1 MRHLSVDVETYS
13 SVNLADC
20 GAYKYAES
28 EDFEVLLFGYSV
40 DFGEPKVIDLACGE
54 DIPMEIVMMLFDPT
68 VRKHAFNAAFEWIT
82 LSRYFKL
89 TRKEQLAWARQ
100 WHCTMIHAYYLGYAG
115 NLDMVGK
122 AVGLPEDK
130 QKLATGKALIRY
142 FSCPVKATKANG
154 GRTRNLPHHD
164 PEKWKLYKEYNR
176 MDVVAETN
184 IYMKLKGIPVPDFV
198 WEQWFTDLKINSRGV
213 YVDTDLVYGALA
225 IDEDVRND
233 QMDEFR
239 QLTGLANP
247 ASNTQLLSWV
257 TQHGVDMPNMQKATV
272 ADTLKR
278 DDLPEE
284 VREALELKKEVS
296 KTSIKKYNK
305 ILDYLCNDNRIRGLL
320 QFYGASTTGRYCLT
334 GDHEVLTPYGWV
346 RLDAWDGGLIA
357 VWNPTSEVVSFQK
370 SKALNF
376 PYEGDMIEYSD
387 TRIRQISTPDH
398 KMYCKKNPTSG
409 WSVMT
414 VEEMTKSRPSIPFF
428 GYKLTVPCGISDN
441 ELRVLIMVQADAT
454 FKEDGYLVLHFT
466 KERKVER
473 CKKLLRKAGIVF
485 SHKVRSSKSDP
496 KPQHYFS
503 IARRNQPLCL
513 RMFRDRTFGWWLL
526 NENADTFFDELP
538 NWDGYNVTQNS
549 MQYSTVNK
557 QNADVIQALAHMSG
571 RACSMLVKKANGVT
585 HKQDAY
591 VLNIWSNPTN
601 QHEIKRKPNR
611 IPFAGTVYC
620 AETNTGFFL
629 VRRDGKVWVTGNSG
643 RGVQLQN
650 LPRTYLKDIDTAR
663 ALVKQHSSTGME
675 MLYDSVSDTLSQLI
689 RTAFIPSPGNVLLD
703 ADFSAI
709 EARVIG
715 WLAGEEWVLEE
726 FRGAGK
732 IYEATASQMFGVP
745 KEQIKK
751 GTELYK
757 LRQQG
762 KVAQLAC
769 SYGGG
774 VAALTAMDFNHEIPD
789 DMKPG
794 LVKQWRAAN
803 PHIVAFWSKLERACI
818 DTIKSGTSHTING
831 RIRSHLVSSGG
842 ITYLQLELPNKRS
855 IYYCE
860 PHMTVNRFGNE
871 SIGFYGKNQVTGK
884 WEKQETYAG
893 KLAEN
898 ATQSVA
904 RDLLAESIERLEANG
919 FEILF
924 HIHDEVVIDYGGG
937 DAESALKKVYAL
949 MSEVPKW
956 AKGLPMAADGW
967 VGAYFKKD

>member
-40 DFGEPKVIDLACGE
+40 DFGEPEVIDLACGE

-142 FSCPVKATKANG
+142 FSCPVKATKTNG

-184 IYMKLKGIPVPDFV
+184 IYMKLKGIPVPDFI

-233 QMDEFR
+233 QMAEFR
-239 QLTGLANP
+239 QLTNLANP

-272 ADTLKR
+272 SDTLKR

-305 ILDYLCNDNRIRGLL
+305 ILDYLCKDDRIRGLL
-320 QFYGASTTGRYCLT
+320 QFYGASTTGRY
-334 GDHEVLTPYGWV
+334 
-346 RLDAWDGGLIA
+346 A
-357 VWNPTSEVVSFQK
+357 
-370 SKALNF
+370 
-376 PYEGDMIEYSD
+376 
-387 TRIRQISTPDH
+387 
-398 KMYCKKNPTSG
+398 
-409 WSVMT
+409 
-414 VEEMTKSRPSIPFF
+414 
-428 GYKLTVPCGISDN
+428 
-441 ELRVLIMVQADAT
+441 
-454 FKEDGYLVLHFT
+454 
-466 KERKVER
+466 
-473 CKKLLRKAGIVF
+473 
-485 SHKVRSSKSDP
+485 
-496 KPQHYFS
+496 
-503 IARRNQPLCL
+503 
-513 RMFRDRTFGWWLL
+513 
-526 NENADTFFDELP
+526 
-538 NWDGYNVTQNS
+538 
-549 MQYSTVNK
+549 
-557 QNADVIQALAHMSG
+557 
-571 RACSMLVKKANGVT
+571 
-585 HKQDAY
+585 
-591 VLNIWSNPTN
+591 
-601 QHEIKRKPNR
+601 
-611 IPFAGTVYC
+611 
-620 AETNTGFFL
+620 
-629 VRRDGKVWVTGNSG
+629 G

-663 ALVKQHSSTGME
+663 ALVKQHNSTGME

-884 WEKQETYAG
+884 WEKQETYSG
-893 KLAEN
+893 RIAEN
-898 ATQSVA
+898 ITQSVA

-937 DAESALKKVYAL
+937 DADEALEKVYAL

>member
-40 DFGEPKVIDLACGE
+40 DFGEPEVIDLACGE
-54 DIPMEIVMMLFDPT
+54 NIPMEIVMMLFDPT

-142 FSCPVKATKANG
+142 FSCPVKATKTNG

-184 IYMKLKGIPVPDFV
+184 IYMKLRGIPVPDFV

-225 IDEDVRND
+225 IDEDVRKD
-233 QMDEFR
+233 QMGEFR

-305 ILDYLCNDNRIRGLL
+305 ILDYLCDDNRIRGLL
-320 QFYGASTTGRYCLT
+320 QFYGASTTGRY
-334 GDHEVLTPYGWV
+334 
-346 RLDAWDGGLIA
+346 A
-357 VWNPTSEVVSFQK
+357 
-370 SKALNF
+370 
-376 PYEGDMIEYSD
+376 
-387 TRIRQISTPDH
+387 
-398 KMYCKKNPTSG
+398 
-409 WSVMT
+409 
-414 VEEMTKSRPSIPFF
+414 
-428 GYKLTVPCGISDN
+428 
-441 ELRVLIMVQADAT
+441 
-454 FKEDGYLVLHFT
+454 
-466 KERKVER
+466 
-473 CKKLLRKAGIVF
+473 
-485 SHKVRSSKSDP
+485 
-496 KPQHYFS
+496 
-503 IARRNQPLCL
+503 
-513 RMFRDRTFGWWLL
+513 
-526 NENADTFFDELP
+526 
-538 NWDGYNVTQNS
+538 
-549 MQYSTVNK
+549 
-557 QNADVIQALAHMSG
+557 
-571 RACSMLVKKANGVT
+571 
-585 HKQDAY
+585 
-591 VLNIWSNPTN
+591 
-601 QHEIKRKPNR
+601 
-611 IPFAGTVYC
+611 
-620 AETNTGFFL
+620 
-629 VRRDGKVWVTGNSG
+629 G

-650 LPRTYLKDIDTAR
+650 LPRTYLNDIDTAR
-663 ALVKQHSSTGME
+663 ALVKQHNSTGME

-884 WEKQETYAG
+884 WEKQETYSG
-893 KLAEN
+893 KIAEN
-898 ATQSVA
+898 CTQSVA

-924 HIHDEVVIDYGGG
+924 HIHDEVVIDYGGD
-937 DAESALKKVYAL
+937 DADEALEKVYAL

>member
-40 DFGEPKVIDLACGE
+40 DFGEPEVIDLACGE
-54 DIPMEIVMMLFDPT
+54 NIPMEIVMMLFDPT

-142 FSCPVKATKANG
+142 FSCPVKATKTNG
-154 GRTRNLPHHD
+154 GRTRNLSHHD

-184 IYMKLKGIPVPDFV
+184 IYMKLRGIPVPDFI

-225 IDEDVRND
+225 IDEDVRKD
-233 QMDEFR
+233 QMTEFK

-272 ADTLKR
+272 ADTLKK

-305 ILDYLCNDNRIRGLL
+305 ILDYLCKDDRIRGLL
-320 QFYGASTTGRYCLT
+320 QFYGASTTGRY
-334 GDHEVLTPYGWV
+334 
-346 RLDAWDGGLIA
+346 A
-357 VWNPTSEVVSFQK
+357 
-370 SKALNF
+370 
-376 PYEGDMIEYSD
+376 
-387 TRIRQISTPDH
+387 
-398 KMYCKKNPTSG
+398 
-409 WSVMT
+409 
-414 VEEMTKSRPSIPFF
+414 
-428 GYKLTVPCGISDN
+428 
-441 ELRVLIMVQADAT
+441 
-454 FKEDGYLVLHFT
+454 
-466 KERKVER
+466 
-473 CKKLLRKAGIVF
+473 
-485 SHKVRSSKSDP
+485 
-496 KPQHYFS
+496 
-503 IARRNQPLCL
+503 
-513 RMFRDRTFGWWLL
+513 
-526 NENADTFFDELP
+526 
-538 NWDGYNVTQNS
+538 
-549 MQYSTVNK
+549 
-557 QNADVIQALAHMSG
+557 
-571 RACSMLVKKANGVT
+571 
-585 HKQDAY
+585 
-591 VLNIWSNPTN
+591 
-601 QHEIKRKPNR
+601 
-611 IPFAGTVYC
+611 
-620 AETNTGFFL
+620 
-629 VRRDGKVWVTGNSG
+629 G

-663 ALVKQHSSTGME
+663 ALVKQHNSTGME

-884 WEKQETYAG
+884 WEKQETYSG
-893 KLAEN
+893 KIAEN
-898 ATQSVA
+898 CTQSVA

-937 DAESALKKVYAL
+937 DADEALEKVYAL

>member
-40 DFGEPKVIDLACGE
+40 DFGEPEVIDLACGE
-54 DIPMEIVMMLFDPT
+54 NIPMEIVMMLFDPT

-164 PEKWKLYKEYNR
+164 PEKWTLYKEYNR

-184 IYMKLKGIPVPDFV
+184 IYMKLKGIPVPDFI

-233 QMDEFR
+233 QMAEFR

-257 TQHGVDMPNMQKATV
+257 TLHGVDMPNMQKATV
-272 ADTLKR
+272 TDTLKR

-305 ILDYLCNDNRIRGLL
+305 ILDYLCKDDRIRGLL
-320 QFYGASTTGRYCLT
+320 QFYGASTTGRY
-334 GDHEVLTPYGWV
+334 
-346 RLDAWDGGLIA
+346 A
-357 VWNPTSEVVSFQK
+357 
-370 SKALNF
+370 
-376 PYEGDMIEYSD
+376 
-387 TRIRQISTPDH
+387 
-398 KMYCKKNPTSG
+398 
-409 WSVMT
+409 
-414 VEEMTKSRPSIPFF
+414 
-428 GYKLTVPCGISDN
+428 
-441 ELRVLIMVQADAT
+441 
-454 FKEDGYLVLHFT
+454 
-466 KERKVER
+466 
-473 CKKLLRKAGIVF
+473 
-485 SHKVRSSKSDP
+485 
-496 KPQHYFS
+496 
-503 IARRNQPLCL
+503 
-513 RMFRDRTFGWWLL
+513 
-526 NENADTFFDELP
+526 
-538 NWDGYNVTQNS
+538 
-549 MQYSTVNK
+549 
-557 QNADVIQALAHMSG
+557 
-571 RACSMLVKKANGVT
+571 
-585 HKQDAY
+585 
-591 VLNIWSNPTN
+591 
-601 QHEIKRKPNR
+601 
-611 IPFAGTVYC
+611 
-620 AETNTGFFL
+620 
-629 VRRDGKVWVTGNSG
+629 G

-663 ALVKQHSSTGME
+663 ALVKQHNSTGME

-884 WEKQETYAG
+884 WEKQETYSG
-893 KLAEN
+893 KIAEN
-898 ATQSVA
+898 CTQAVA

-937 DAESALKKVYAL
+937 DADEALKKVYAL

>member
-40 DFGEPKVIDLACGE
+40 DFGEPEVIDLACGE

-142 FSCPVKATKANG
+142 FSCPVKATKTNG
-154 GRTRNLPHHD
+154 GRTRNLPHYD

-184 IYMKLKGIPVPDFV
+184 IYMKLKGIPVPDFI

-225 IDEDVRND
+225 IDEDVRKD
-233 QMDEFR
+233 QMGEFK

-272 ADTLKR
+272 TDTLKR

-320 QFYGASTTGRYCLT
+320 QFYGASTTGRY
-334 GDHEVLTPYGWV
+334 
-346 RLDAWDGGLIA
+346 A
-357 VWNPTSEVVSFQK
+357 
-370 SKALNF
+370 
-376 PYEGDMIEYSD
+376 
-387 TRIRQISTPDH
+387 
-398 KMYCKKNPTSG
+398 
-409 WSVMT
+409 
-414 VEEMTKSRPSIPFF
+414 
-428 GYKLTVPCGISDN
+428 
-441 ELRVLIMVQADAT
+441 
-454 FKEDGYLVLHFT
+454 
-466 KERKVER
+466 
-473 CKKLLRKAGIVF
+473 
-485 SHKVRSSKSDP
+485 
-496 KPQHYFS
+496 
-503 IARRNQPLCL
+503 
-513 RMFRDRTFGWWLL
+513 
-526 NENADTFFDELP
+526 
-538 NWDGYNVTQNS
+538 
-549 MQYSTVNK
+549 
-557 QNADVIQALAHMSG
+557 
-571 RACSMLVKKANGVT
+571 
-585 HKQDAY
+585 
-591 VLNIWSNPTN
+591 
-601 QHEIKRKPNR
+601 
-611 IPFAGTVYC
+611 
-620 AETNTGFFL
+620 
-629 VRRDGKVWVTGNSG
+629 G

-663 ALVKQHSSTGME
+663 ALVKQHNSTGME

-803 PHIVAFWSKLERACI
+803 PHIVSFWSKLERACI

-937 DAESALKKVYAL
+937 DADEALEKVYAL

>member
-40 DFGEPKVIDLACGE
+40 DFGEPEVIDLACGE
-54 DIPMEIVMMLFDPT
+54 NIPMEIVMMLFDPT

-142 FSCPVKATKANG
+142 FSCPVKATKTNG

-184 IYMKLKGIPVPDFV
+184 IYMKLRGIPVPDFI

-233 QMDEFR
+233 QMAEFK

-305 ILDYLCNDNRIRGLL
+305 ILDYLCKDDRIRGLL
-320 QFYGASTTGRYCLT
+320 QFYGASTTGRY
-334 GDHEVLTPYGWV
+334 
-346 RLDAWDGGLIA
+346 A
-357 VWNPTSEVVSFQK
+357 
-370 SKALNF
+370 
-376 PYEGDMIEYSD
+376 
-387 TRIRQISTPDH
+387 
-398 KMYCKKNPTSG
+398 
-409 WSVMT
+409 
-414 VEEMTKSRPSIPFF
+414 
-428 GYKLTVPCGISDN
+428 
-441 ELRVLIMVQADAT
+441 
-454 FKEDGYLVLHFT
+454 
-466 KERKVER
+466 
-473 CKKLLRKAGIVF
+473 
-485 SHKVRSSKSDP
+485 
-496 KPQHYFS
+496 
-503 IARRNQPLCL
+503 
-513 RMFRDRTFGWWLL
+513 
-526 NENADTFFDELP
+526 
-538 NWDGYNVTQNS
+538 
-549 MQYSTVNK
+549 
-557 QNADVIQALAHMSG
+557 
-571 RACSMLVKKANGVT
+571 
-585 HKQDAY
+585 
-591 VLNIWSNPTN
+591 
-601 QHEIKRKPNR
+601 
-611 IPFAGTVYC
+611 
-620 AETNTGFFL
+620 
-629 VRRDGKVWVTGNSG
+629 G

-663 ALVKQHSSTGME
+663 ALVKQHNSTGME

-884 WEKQETYAG
+884 WEKQETYSG
-893 KLAEN
+893 KIAEN
-898 ATQSVA
+898 CTQSVA

-937 DAESALKKVYAL
+937 DADEALEKVYAL

>member
-1 MRHLSVDVETYS
+1 M
-13 SVNLADC
+13 NLADC

-40 DFGEPKVIDLACGE
+40 DFGEPEVIDLACGE

-142 FSCPVKATKANG
+142 FSCPVKATKTNG

-164 PEKWKLYKEYNR
+164 PEKWDLYKEYNR

-184 IYMKLKGIPVPDFV
+184 IHMKLKGIPVPDFI

-225 IDEDVRND
+225 IDEGVRKD
-233 QMDEFR
+233 QMTELR

-305 ILDYLCNDNRIRGLL
+305 ILDYLCDDNRIRGLL
-320 QFYGASTTGRYCLT
+320 QFYGASTTGRY
-334 GDHEVLTPYGWV
+334 
-346 RLDAWDGGLIA
+346 A
-357 VWNPTSEVVSFQK
+357 
-370 SKALNF
+370 
-376 PYEGDMIEYSD
+376 
-387 TRIRQISTPDH
+387 
-398 KMYCKKNPTSG
+398 
-409 WSVMT
+409 
-414 VEEMTKSRPSIPFF
+414 
-428 GYKLTVPCGISDN
+428 
-441 ELRVLIMVQADAT
+441 
-454 FKEDGYLVLHFT
+454 
-466 KERKVER
+466 
-473 CKKLLRKAGIVF
+473 
-485 SHKVRSSKSDP
+485 
-496 KPQHYFS
+496 
-503 IARRNQPLCL
+503 
-513 RMFRDRTFGWWLL
+513 
-526 NENADTFFDELP
+526 
-538 NWDGYNVTQNS
+538 
-549 MQYSTVNK
+549 
-557 QNADVIQALAHMSG
+557 
-571 RACSMLVKKANGVT
+571 
-585 HKQDAY
+585 
-591 VLNIWSNPTN
+591 
-601 QHEIKRKPNR
+601 
-611 IPFAGTVYC
+611 
-620 AETNTGFFL
+620 
-629 VRRDGKVWVTGNSG
+629 G

-650 LPRTYLKDIDTAR
+650 LPRTYLNDIDTAR

-803 PHIVAFWSKLERACI
+803 PHIVSFWSKLERACI

-884 WEKQETYAG
+884 WEKQETYSG
-893 KLAEN
+893 KIAEN
-898 ATQSVA
+898 ITQSVA

-924 HIHDEVVIDYGGG
+924 HIHDEVVIDYGGD
-937 DAESALKKVYAL
+937 DADEALEKVYAL

>member
-40 DFGEPKVIDLACGE
+40 DFGEPEVIDLACGE
-54 DIPMEIVMMLFDPT
+54 DIPMEIVMMLFDPM

-142 FSCPVKATKANG
+142 FSCPVKATKTNG

-184 IYMKLKGIPVPDFV
+184 IYMKLKGIPVPDFI

-225 IDEDVRND
+225 IDEDVRKD
-233 QMDEFR
+233 QMVEFR

-305 ILDYLCNDNRIRGLL
+305 ILDYLCDDNRIRGLL
-320 QFYGASTTGRYCLT
+320 QFYGASTTGRY
-334 GDHEVLTPYGWV
+334 
-346 RLDAWDGGLIA
+346 A
-357 VWNPTSEVVSFQK
+357 
-370 SKALNF
+370 
-376 PYEGDMIEYSD
+376 
-387 TRIRQISTPDH
+387 
-398 KMYCKKNPTSG
+398 
-409 WSVMT
+409 
-414 VEEMTKSRPSIPFF
+414 
-428 GYKLTVPCGISDN
+428 
-441 ELRVLIMVQADAT
+441 
-454 FKEDGYLVLHFT
+454 
-466 KERKVER
+466 
-473 CKKLLRKAGIVF
+473 
-485 SHKVRSSKSDP
+485 
-496 KPQHYFS
+496 
-503 IARRNQPLCL
+503 
-513 RMFRDRTFGWWLL
+513 
-526 NENADTFFDELP
+526 
-538 NWDGYNVTQNS
+538 
-549 MQYSTVNK
+549 
-557 QNADVIQALAHMSG
+557 
-571 RACSMLVKKANGVT
+571 
-585 HKQDAY
+585 
-591 VLNIWSNPTN
+591 
-601 QHEIKRKPNR
+601 
-611 IPFAGTVYC
+611 
-620 AETNTGFFL
+620 
-629 VRRDGKVWVTGNSG
+629 G

-663 ALVKQHSSTGME
+663 ALVKQHNSTGME

-898 ATQSVA
+898 STQSVA

-937 DAESALKKVYAL
+937 DADEALEKVYAL

>member
-28 EDFEVLLFGYSV
+28 EDFKVLLFGYSV
-40 DFGEPKVIDLACGE
+40 DFGEPEVIDLACGE

-68 VRKHAFNAAFEWIT
+68 VRKHAFNAAFEWIA

-142 FSCPVKATKANG
+142 FSCPVKATKTNG

-184 IYMKLKGIPVPDFV
+184 IYMKLRGIPVPDFI

-225 IDEDVRND
+225 IDEDVRKD
-233 QMDEFR
+233 QMVEFR

-305 ILDYLCNDNRIRGLL
+305 ILDYLCDDNRIRGLL
-320 QFYGASTTGRYCLT
+320 QFYGASTTGRY
-334 GDHEVLTPYGWV
+334 
-346 RLDAWDGGLIA
+346 A
-357 VWNPTSEVVSFQK
+357 
-370 SKALNF
+370 
-376 PYEGDMIEYSD
+376 
-387 TRIRQISTPDH
+387 
-398 KMYCKKNPTSG
+398 
-409 WSVMT
+409 
-414 VEEMTKSRPSIPFF
+414 
-428 GYKLTVPCGISDN
+428 
-441 ELRVLIMVQADAT
+441 
-454 FKEDGYLVLHFT
+454 
-466 KERKVER
+466 
-473 CKKLLRKAGIVF
+473 
-485 SHKVRSSKSDP
+485 
-496 KPQHYFS
+496 
-503 IARRNQPLCL
+503 
-513 RMFRDRTFGWWLL
+513 
-526 NENADTFFDELP
+526 
-538 NWDGYNVTQNS
+538 
-549 MQYSTVNK
+549 
-557 QNADVIQALAHMSG
+557 
-571 RACSMLVKKANGVT
+571 
-585 HKQDAY
+585 
-591 VLNIWSNPTN
+591 
-601 QHEIKRKPNR
+601 
-611 IPFAGTVYC
+611 
-620 AETNTGFFL
+620 
-629 VRRDGKVWVTGNSG
+629 G

-663 ALVKQHSSTGME
+663 ALVKQQNSTGME

-884 WEKQETYAG
+884 WEKQETYSG
-893 KLAEN
+893 KIAEN
-898 ATQSVA
+898 ITQSVA

-924 HIHDEVVIDYGGG
+924 HIHDEVVIDYSGG
-937 DAESALKKVYAL
+937 DADEALEKVYAL

>member
-40 DFGEPKVIDLACGE
+40 DFGEPEVIDLACGE

-142 FSCPVKATKANG
+142 FSCPVKATKTNG

-184 IYMKLKGIPVPDFV
+184 IYMKLRGIPVPDFI

-225 IDEDVRND
+225 IDEDVRKD
-233 QMDEFR
+233 QMYEFR

-305 ILDYLCNDNRIRGLL
+305 ILDYLCDDNRIRGLL
-320 QFYGASTTGRYCLT
+320 QFYGASTTGRY
-334 GDHEVLTPYGWV
+334 
-346 RLDAWDGGLIA
+346 A
-357 VWNPTSEVVSFQK
+357 
-370 SKALNF
+370 
-376 PYEGDMIEYSD
+376 
-387 TRIRQISTPDH
+387 
-398 KMYCKKNPTSG
+398 
-409 WSVMT
+409 
-414 VEEMTKSRPSIPFF
+414 
-428 GYKLTVPCGISDN
+428 
-441 ELRVLIMVQADAT
+441 
-454 FKEDGYLVLHFT
+454 
-466 KERKVER
+466 
-473 CKKLLRKAGIVF
+473 
-485 SHKVRSSKSDP
+485 
-496 KPQHYFS
+496 
-503 IARRNQPLCL
+503 
-513 RMFRDRTFGWWLL
+513 
-526 NENADTFFDELP
+526 
-538 NWDGYNVTQNS
+538 
-549 MQYSTVNK
+549 
-557 QNADVIQALAHMSG
+557 
-571 RACSMLVKKANGVT
+571 
-585 HKQDAY
+585 
-591 VLNIWSNPTN
+591 
-601 QHEIKRKPNR
+601 
-611 IPFAGTVYC
+611 
-620 AETNTGFFL
+620 
-629 VRRDGKVWVTGNSG
+629 G

-650 LPRTYLKDIDTAR
+650 LPRTYLNDIDTAR

-884 WEKQETYAG
+884 WEKQETYSG
-893 KLAEN
+893 KIAEN
-898 ATQSVA
+898 VTQSVA

-937 DAESALKKVYAL
+937 DADEALEKVYAL

>member
-13 SVNLADC
+13 SVSLADC

-40 DFGEPKVIDLACGE
+40 DFGEPEVIDLACGE

-82 LSRYFKL
+82 LSKYFKL

-142 FSCPVKATKANG
+142 FSCPVKATKTNG

-184 IYMKLKGIPVPDFV
+184 IYMKLRGIPVPDFI

-225 IDEDVRND
+225 IDEDVRKD
-233 QMDEFR
+233 QMAEFK

-305 ILDYLCNDNRIRGLL
+305 ILDYLCDDNRIRGLL
-320 QFYGASTTGRYCLT
+320 QFYGASTTGRY
-334 GDHEVLTPYGWV
+334 
-346 RLDAWDGGLIA
+346 A
-357 VWNPTSEVVSFQK
+357 
-370 SKALNF
+370 
-376 PYEGDMIEYSD
+376 
-387 TRIRQISTPDH
+387 
-398 KMYCKKNPTSG
+398 
-409 WSVMT
+409 
-414 VEEMTKSRPSIPFF
+414 
-428 GYKLTVPCGISDN
+428 
-441 ELRVLIMVQADAT
+441 
-454 FKEDGYLVLHFT
+454 
-466 KERKVER
+466 
-473 CKKLLRKAGIVF
+473 
-485 SHKVRSSKSDP
+485 
-496 KPQHYFS
+496 
-503 IARRNQPLCL
+503 
-513 RMFRDRTFGWWLL
+513 
-526 NENADTFFDELP
+526 
-538 NWDGYNVTQNS
+538 
-549 MQYSTVNK
+549 
-557 QNADVIQALAHMSG
+557 
-571 RACSMLVKKANGVT
+571 
-585 HKQDAY
+585 
-591 VLNIWSNPTN
+591 
-601 QHEIKRKPNR
+601 
-611 IPFAGTVYC
+611 
-620 AETNTGFFL
+620 
-629 VRRDGKVWVTGNSG
+629 G

-650 LPRTYLKDIDTAR
+650 LPRTYLNDIDTAR
-663 ALVKQHSSTGME
+663 ALVKQHNSTGME

-898 ATQSVA
+898 STQSVA

-937 DAESALKKVYAL
+937 DADEALEKVYAL

>member
-40 DFGEPKVIDLACGE
+40 DFGEPEVIDLACGE
-54 DIPMEIVMMLFDPT
+54 DIPMEVVMMLFDPT

-142 FSCPVKATKANG
+142 FSCPVKATKTNG

-164 PEKWKLYKEYNR
+164 PEKWDLYKEYNR

-184 IYMKLKGIPVPDFV
+184 IYMKLRGIPVPDFI

-225 IDEDVRND
+225 IDEDVRKD
-233 QMDEFR
+233 QMVEFR

-305 ILDYLCNDNRIRGLL
+305 ILDYLCDDNRIRGLL
-320 QFYGASTTGRYCLT
+320 QFYGASTTGRY
-334 GDHEVLTPYGWV
+334 
-346 RLDAWDGGLIA
+346 A
-357 VWNPTSEVVSFQK
+357 
-370 SKALNF
+370 
-376 PYEGDMIEYSD
+376 
-387 TRIRQISTPDH
+387 
-398 KMYCKKNPTSG
+398 
-409 WSVMT
+409 
-414 VEEMTKSRPSIPFF
+414 
-428 GYKLTVPCGISDN
+428 
-441 ELRVLIMVQADAT
+441 
-454 FKEDGYLVLHFT
+454 
-466 KERKVER
+466 
-473 CKKLLRKAGIVF
+473 
-485 SHKVRSSKSDP
+485 
-496 KPQHYFS
+496 
-503 IARRNQPLCL
+503 
-513 RMFRDRTFGWWLL
+513 
-526 NENADTFFDELP
+526 
-538 NWDGYNVTQNS
+538 
-549 MQYSTVNK
+549 
-557 QNADVIQALAHMSG
+557 
-571 RACSMLVKKANGVT
+571 
-585 HKQDAY
+585 
-591 VLNIWSNPTN
+591 
-601 QHEIKRKPNR
+601 
-611 IPFAGTVYC
+611 
-620 AETNTGFFL
+620 
-629 VRRDGKVWVTGNSG
+629 G

-663 ALVKQHSSTGME
+663 ALVKQHNSTGME

-803 PHIVAFWSKLERACI
+803 PHIVSFWSKLERACI

-884 WEKQETYAG
+884 WEKQETYSG
-893 KLAEN
+893 KIAEN
-898 ATQSVA
+898 ITQSVA

-924 HIHDEVVIDYGGG
+924 HIHDEVVIDYGGD
-937 DAESALKKVYAL
+937 DADEALEKVYAL

>member
-1 MRHLSVDVETYS
+1 MRHLSADVETYS

-40 DFGEPKVIDLACGE
+40 DFGEPEVIDLACGE

-142 FSCPVKATKANG
+142 FSCPVKATKTNG

-184 IYMKLKGIPVPDFV
+184 IYMKLRGIPVPDFI
-198 WEQWFTDLKINSRGV
+198 WEQWFTDLCINSRGV

-225 IDEDVRND
+225 IDEGVRKD
-233 QMDEFR
+233 QMTELR

-257 TQHGVDMPNMQKATV
+257 TQHGVDMTNMQKATV

-305 ILDYLCNDNRIRGLL
+305 ILDYLCDDNRIRGLL
-320 QFYGASTTGRYCLT
+320 QFYGASTTGRY
-334 GDHEVLTPYGWV
+334 
-346 RLDAWDGGLIA
+346 A
-357 VWNPTSEVVSFQK
+357 
-370 SKALNF
+370 
-376 PYEGDMIEYSD
+376 
-387 TRIRQISTPDH
+387 
-398 KMYCKKNPTSG
+398 
-409 WSVMT
+409 
-414 VEEMTKSRPSIPFF
+414 
-428 GYKLTVPCGISDN
+428 
-441 ELRVLIMVQADAT
+441 
-454 FKEDGYLVLHFT
+454 
-466 KERKVER
+466 
-473 CKKLLRKAGIVF
+473 
-485 SHKVRSSKSDP
+485 
-496 KPQHYFS
+496 
-503 IARRNQPLCL
+503 
-513 RMFRDRTFGWWLL
+513 
-526 NENADTFFDELP
+526 
-538 NWDGYNVTQNS
+538 
-549 MQYSTVNK
+549 
-557 QNADVIQALAHMSG
+557 
-571 RACSMLVKKANGVT
+571 
-585 HKQDAY
+585 
-591 VLNIWSNPTN
+591 
-601 QHEIKRKPNR
+601 
-611 IPFAGTVYC
+611 
-620 AETNTGFFL
+620 
-629 VRRDGKVWVTGNSG
+629 G

-650 LPRTYLKDIDTAR
+650 LPRTYLNDIDTAR

-937 DAESALKKVYAL
+937 DADEALEKVYAL

>member
-40 DFGEPKVIDLACGE
+40 DFGEPEVIDLACGE
-54 DIPMEIVMMLFDPT
+54 NIPMEIVMMLFDPT

-164 PEKWKLYKEYNR
+164 PEKWTLYKEYNR

-184 IYMKLKGIPVPDFV
+184 IYMKLKGIPVPDFI

-233 QMDEFR
+233 QMAEFR

-257 TQHGVDMPNMQKATV
+257 TLHGVDMPNMQKATV
-272 ADTLKR
+272 TDTLKR
-278 DDLPEE
+278 NDLPEE
-284 VREALELKKEVS
+284 VRQALELKKEVS

-305 ILDYLCNDNRIRGLL
+305 ILDYLCKDDRIRGLL
-320 QFYGASTTGRYCLT
+320 QFYGASTTGRY
-334 GDHEVLTPYGWV
+334 
-346 RLDAWDGGLIA
+346 A
-357 VWNPTSEVVSFQK
+357 
-370 SKALNF
+370 
-376 PYEGDMIEYSD
+376 
-387 TRIRQISTPDH
+387 
-398 KMYCKKNPTSG
+398 
-409 WSVMT
+409 
-414 VEEMTKSRPSIPFF
+414 
-428 GYKLTVPCGISDN
+428 
-441 ELRVLIMVQADAT
+441 
-454 FKEDGYLVLHFT
+454 
-466 KERKVER
+466 
-473 CKKLLRKAGIVF
+473 
-485 SHKVRSSKSDP
+485 
-496 KPQHYFS
+496 
-503 IARRNQPLCL
+503 
-513 RMFRDRTFGWWLL
+513 
-526 NENADTFFDELP
+526 
-538 NWDGYNVTQNS
+538 
-549 MQYSTVNK
+549 
-557 QNADVIQALAHMSG
+557 
-571 RACSMLVKKANGVT
+571 
-585 HKQDAY
+585 
-591 VLNIWSNPTN
+591 
-601 QHEIKRKPNR
+601 
-611 IPFAGTVYC
+611 
-620 AETNTGFFL
+620 
-629 VRRDGKVWVTGNSG
+629 G

-650 LPRTYLKDIDTAR
+650 LPRTYLNDIDTAR
-663 ALVKQHSSTGME
+663 ALVKQHNSTGME

-689 RTAFIPSPGNVLLD
+689 RTAFIPSLGNVLLD

-871 SIGFYGKNQVTGK
+871 SIGFYGKNQDTGK
-884 WEKQETYAG
+884 WVKQETYSG
-893 KLAEN
+893 KIAEN
-898 ATQSVA
+898 ITQSVA

-937 DAESALKKVYAL
+937 DADEALKKVYAL

>member
-1 MRHLSVDVETYS
+1 M
-13 SVNLADC
+13 NLADC

-40 DFGEPKVIDLACGE
+40 DFGEPEVIDLACGE
-54 DIPMEIVMMLFDPT
+54 NIPMEIVMMLFDPT

-142 FSCPVKATKANG
+142 FSCPVKATKTNG
-154 GRTRNLPHHD
+154 GRTRNLSHHD

-184 IYMKLKGIPVPDFV
+184 IYMKLRGIPVPDFI

-225 IDEDVRND
+225 IDEDVRKD
-233 QMDEFR
+233 QMTEFK

-272 ADTLKR
+272 ADTLKK

-305 ILDYLCNDNRIRGLL
+305 ILDYLCKDDRIRGLL
-320 QFYGASTTGRYCLT
+320 QFYGASTTGRY
-334 GDHEVLTPYGWV
+334 
-346 RLDAWDGGLIA
+346 A
-357 VWNPTSEVVSFQK
+357 
-370 SKALNF
+370 
-376 PYEGDMIEYSD
+376 
-387 TRIRQISTPDH
+387 
-398 KMYCKKNPTSG
+398 
-409 WSVMT
+409 
-414 VEEMTKSRPSIPFF
+414 
-428 GYKLTVPCGISDN
+428 
-441 ELRVLIMVQADAT
+441 
-454 FKEDGYLVLHFT
+454 
-466 KERKVER
+466 
-473 CKKLLRKAGIVF
+473 
-485 SHKVRSSKSDP
+485 
-496 KPQHYFS
+496 
-503 IARRNQPLCL
+503 
-513 RMFRDRTFGWWLL
+513 
-526 NENADTFFDELP
+526 
-538 NWDGYNVTQNS
+538 
-549 MQYSTVNK
+549 
-557 QNADVIQALAHMSG
+557 
-571 RACSMLVKKANGVT
+571 
-585 HKQDAY
+585 
-591 VLNIWSNPTN
+591 
-601 QHEIKRKPNR
+601 
-611 IPFAGTVYC
+611 
-620 AETNTGFFL
+620 
-629 VRRDGKVWVTGNSG
+629 G

-663 ALVKQHSSTGME
+663 ALVKQHNSTGME

-884 WEKQETYAG
+884 WEKQETYSG
-893 KLAEN
+893 KIAEN
-898 ATQSVA
+898 CTQSVA

-937 DAESALKKVYAL
+937 DADEALEKVYAL

>member
-40 DFGEPKVIDLACGE
+40 DFGEPEVIDLACGE
-54 DIPMEIVMMLFDPT
+54 NIPMEIVMMLFDPT

-142 FSCPVKATKANG
+142 FSCPVKATKTNG

-164 PEKWKLYKEYNR
+164 PEKWDLYKEYNR

-184 IYMKLKGIPVPDFV
+184 IYMKLRGIPVPDFI

-225 IDEDVRND
+225 IDEDVRKD
-233 QMDEFR
+233 QMSEFK

-257 TQHGVDMPNMQKATV
+257 AQHGVDMPNMQKATV

-305 ILDYLCNDNRIRGLL
+305 ILDYLCDDNRIRGLL
-320 QFYGASTTGRYCLT
+320 QFYGASTTGRY
-334 GDHEVLTPYGWV
+334 
-346 RLDAWDGGLIA
+346 A
-357 VWNPTSEVVSFQK
+357 
-370 SKALNF
+370 
-376 PYEGDMIEYSD
+376 
-387 TRIRQISTPDH
+387 
-398 KMYCKKNPTSG
+398 
-409 WSVMT
+409 
-414 VEEMTKSRPSIPFF
+414 
-428 GYKLTVPCGISDN
+428 
-441 ELRVLIMVQADAT
+441 
-454 FKEDGYLVLHFT
+454 
-466 KERKVER
+466 
-473 CKKLLRKAGIVF
+473 
-485 SHKVRSSKSDP
+485 
-496 KPQHYFS
+496 
-503 IARRNQPLCL
+503 
-513 RMFRDRTFGWWLL
+513 
-526 NENADTFFDELP
+526 
-538 NWDGYNVTQNS
+538 
-549 MQYSTVNK
+549 
-557 QNADVIQALAHMSG
+557 
-571 RACSMLVKKANGVT
+571 
-585 HKQDAY
+585 
-591 VLNIWSNPTN
+591 
-601 QHEIKRKPNR
+601 
-611 IPFAGTVYC
+611 
-620 AETNTGFFL
+620 
-629 VRRDGKVWVTGNSG
+629 G

-650 LPRTYLKDIDTAR
+650 LPRTYLNDIDTAR

-937 DAESALKKVYAL
+937 DADEALEKVYAL

>member
-40 DFGEPKVIDLACGE
+40 DFGEPEVIDLACGE
-54 DIPMEIVMMLFDPT
+54 NIPMEIVMMLFDPT

-142 FSCPVKATKANG
+142 FSCPVKATKTNG

-184 IYMKLKGIPVPDFV
+184 IYMKLRGIPVPDFV
-198 WEQWFTDLKINSRGV
+198 WDQWFTDLKINSRGV

-225 IDEDVRND
+225 IDEDVRKD
-233 QMDEFR
+233 QMAEFK

-272 ADTLKR
+272 ADTLKK

-305 ILDYLCNDNRIRGLL
+305 ILDYLCKDDRIRGLL
-320 QFYGASTTGRYCLT
+320 QFYGASTTGRY
-334 GDHEVLTPYGWV
+334 
-346 RLDAWDGGLIA
+346 A
-357 VWNPTSEVVSFQK
+357 
-370 SKALNF
+370 
-376 PYEGDMIEYSD
+376 
-387 TRIRQISTPDH
+387 
-398 KMYCKKNPTSG
+398 
-409 WSVMT
+409 
-414 VEEMTKSRPSIPFF
+414 
-428 GYKLTVPCGISDN
+428 
-441 ELRVLIMVQADAT
+441 
-454 FKEDGYLVLHFT
+454 
-466 KERKVER
+466 
-473 CKKLLRKAGIVF
+473 
-485 SHKVRSSKSDP
+485 
-496 KPQHYFS
+496 
-503 IARRNQPLCL
+503 
-513 RMFRDRTFGWWLL
+513 
-526 NENADTFFDELP
+526 
-538 NWDGYNVTQNS
+538 
-549 MQYSTVNK
+549 
-557 QNADVIQALAHMSG
+557 
-571 RACSMLVKKANGVT
+571 
-585 HKQDAY
+585 
-591 VLNIWSNPTN
+591 
-601 QHEIKRKPNR
+601 
-611 IPFAGTVYC
+611 
-620 AETNTGFFL
+620 
-629 VRRDGKVWVTGNSG
+629 G

-663 ALVKQHSSTGME
+663 ALVKQHNSTGME

-884 WEKQETYAG
+884 WEKQETYSG
-893 KLAEN
+893 KIAEN
-898 ATQSVA
+898 CTQSVA

-937 DAESALKKVYAL
+937 DADEALEKVYAL

>member
-40 DFGEPKVIDLACGE
+40 DFGEPEVIDLACGE

-142 FSCPVKATKANG
+142 FSCPVKATKTNG

-164 PEKWKLYKEYNR
+164 PEKWDLYKEYNR

-184 IYMKLKGIPVPDFV
+184 IYMKLKGIPVPDFI

-225 IDEDVRND
+225 IDEDVRKD
-233 QMDEFR
+233 QMSEFK

-257 TQHGVDMPNMQKATV
+257 TQHGVAMQNMQKATV

-305 ILDYLCNDNRIRGLL
+305 ILDYLCGDNRIRGLL

-370 SKALNF
+370 SKALSF
-376 PYEGDMIEYSD
+376 PYTGDMIEYSD

-409 WSVMT
+409 WGVMT

-428 GYKLTVPCGISDN
+428 DYKLTVPCGI
-441 ELRVLIMVQADAT
+441 
-454 FKEDGYLVLHFT
+454 
-466 KERKVER
+466 
-473 CKKLLRKAGIVF
+473 
-485 SHKVRSSKSDP
+485 
-496 KPQHYFS
+496 
-503 IARRNQPLCL
+503 
-513 RMFRDRTFGWWLL
+513 
-526 NENADTFFDELP
+526 
-538 NWDGYNVTQNS
+538 
-549 MQYSTVNK
+549 
-557 QNADVIQALAHMSG
+557 
-571 RACSMLVKKANGVT
+571 
-585 HKQDAY
+585 
-591 VLNIWSNPTN
+591 
-601 QHEIKRKPNR
+601 HEIKCKPNR

-620 AETNTGFFL
+620 AETSTGFFL
-629 VRRDGKVWVTGNSG
+629 VRRDGRVWVTGNSG

-650 LPRTYLKDIDTAR
+650 LPRTYLKDIGTAR
-663 ALVKQHSSTGME
+663 ALVKQHNSTGME

-794 LVKQWRAAN
+794 LVKQWRSAN
-803 PHIVAFWSKLERACI
+803 PNIVAFWSKLERACI

-884 WEKQETYAG
+884 WEKQETYSG
-893 KLAEN
+893 RIAEN
-898 ATQSVA
+898 ITQSVA

-937 DAESALKKVYAL
+937 DADEALKKVYAL

-967 VGAYFKKD
+967 VDAYFKKD

>member
-1 MRHLSVDVETYS
+1 M
-13 SVNLADC
+13 NLADC

-40 DFGEPKVIDLACGE
+40 DFGEPEVIDLACGE

-142 FSCPVKATKANG
+142 FSCPVKATKTNG

-164 PEKWKLYKEYNR
+164 PEKWDLYKEYNR

-225 IDEDVRND
+225 IDEDVRKD
-233 QMDEFR
+233 QMVEFR

-305 ILDYLCNDNRIRGLL
+305 ILDYLCDDNRIRGLL
-320 QFYGASTTGRYCLT
+320 QFYGASTTGRY
-334 GDHEVLTPYGWV
+334 
-346 RLDAWDGGLIA
+346 A
-357 VWNPTSEVVSFQK
+357 
-370 SKALNF
+370 
-376 PYEGDMIEYSD
+376 
-387 TRIRQISTPDH
+387 
-398 KMYCKKNPTSG
+398 
-409 WSVMT
+409 
-414 VEEMTKSRPSIPFF
+414 
-428 GYKLTVPCGISDN
+428 
-441 ELRVLIMVQADAT
+441 
-454 FKEDGYLVLHFT
+454 
-466 KERKVER
+466 
-473 CKKLLRKAGIVF
+473 
-485 SHKVRSSKSDP
+485 
-496 KPQHYFS
+496 
-503 IARRNQPLCL
+503 
-513 RMFRDRTFGWWLL
+513 
-526 NENADTFFDELP
+526 
-538 NWDGYNVTQNS
+538 
-549 MQYSTVNK
+549 
-557 QNADVIQALAHMSG
+557 
-571 RACSMLVKKANGVT
+571 
-585 HKQDAY
+585 
-591 VLNIWSNPTN
+591 
-601 QHEIKRKPNR
+601 
-611 IPFAGTVYC
+611 
-620 AETNTGFFL
+620 
-629 VRRDGKVWVTGNSG
+629 G

-663 ALVKQHSSTGME
+663 ALVKQHNSAGME

-884 WEKQETYAG
+884 WGKQETYGG

-898 ATQSVA
+898 VTQSVA

-937 DAESALKKVYAL
+937 DADEALEKVYAL

>member
-40 DFGEPKVIDLACGE
+40 DFGEPEVIDLACGE
-54 DIPMEIVMMLFDPT
+54 DITMEIVMMLFDPT

-142 FSCPVKATKANG
+142 FSCPVKATKTNG

-184 IYMKLKGIPVPDFV
+184 IYMKLKGIPVPDFI

-233 QMDEFR
+233 QMAEFR
-239 QLTGLANP
+239 QLTNLANP

-272 ADTLKR
+272 SDTLKR

-305 ILDYLCNDNRIRGLL
+305 ILDYLCKDDRIRGLL
-320 QFYGASTTGRYCLT
+320 QFYGASTTGRY
-334 GDHEVLTPYGWV
+334 
-346 RLDAWDGGLIA
+346 A
-357 VWNPTSEVVSFQK
+357 
-370 SKALNF
+370 
-376 PYEGDMIEYSD
+376 
-387 TRIRQISTPDH
+387 
-398 KMYCKKNPTSG
+398 
-409 WSVMT
+409 
-414 VEEMTKSRPSIPFF
+414 
-428 GYKLTVPCGISDN
+428 
-441 ELRVLIMVQADAT
+441 
-454 FKEDGYLVLHFT
+454 
-466 KERKVER
+466 
-473 CKKLLRKAGIVF
+473 
-485 SHKVRSSKSDP
+485 
-496 KPQHYFS
+496 
-503 IARRNQPLCL
+503 
-513 RMFRDRTFGWWLL
+513 
-526 NENADTFFDELP
+526 
-538 NWDGYNVTQNS
+538 
-549 MQYSTVNK
+549 
-557 QNADVIQALAHMSG
+557 
-571 RACSMLVKKANGVT
+571 
-585 HKQDAY
+585 
-591 VLNIWSNPTN
+591 
-601 QHEIKRKPNR
+601 
-611 IPFAGTVYC
+611 
-620 AETNTGFFL
+620 
-629 VRRDGKVWVTGNSG
+629 G

-663 ALVKQHSSTGME
+663 ALVKQHNSTGME

-803 PHIVAFWSKLERACI
+803 PHIVVFWSKLERACI

-884 WEKQETYAG
+884 WEKQETYSG
-893 KLAEN
+893 RIAEN
-898 ATQSVA
+898 ITQSVA

-937 DAESALKKVYAL
+937 DADEALEKVYAL

>member
-20 GAYKYAES
+20 GAYRYAES

-40 DFGEPKVIDLACGE
+40 DFGEPEVIDLACGE
-54 DIPMEIVMMLFDPT
+54 NIPMEIVMMLFDPT

-142 FSCPVKATKANG
+142 FSCPAKATKTNG

-184 IYMKLKGIPVPDFV
+184 IYMKLKGIPVPDFI

-225 IDEDVRND
+225 IDEDVRKD
-233 QMDEFR
+233 QMTEFK

-247 ASNTQLLSWV
+247 ASNTQLSSWV

-320 QFYGASTTGRYCLT
+320 QFYGASTTGRY
-334 GDHEVLTPYGWV
+334 
-346 RLDAWDGGLIA
+346 A
-357 VWNPTSEVVSFQK
+357 
-370 SKALNF
+370 
-376 PYEGDMIEYSD
+376 
-387 TRIRQISTPDH
+387 
-398 KMYCKKNPTSG
+398 
-409 WSVMT
+409 
-414 VEEMTKSRPSIPFF
+414 
-428 GYKLTVPCGISDN
+428 
-441 ELRVLIMVQADAT
+441 
-454 FKEDGYLVLHFT
+454 
-466 KERKVER
+466 
-473 CKKLLRKAGIVF
+473 
-485 SHKVRSSKSDP
+485 
-496 KPQHYFS
+496 
-503 IARRNQPLCL
+503 
-513 RMFRDRTFGWWLL
+513 
-526 NENADTFFDELP
+526 
-538 NWDGYNVTQNS
+538 
-549 MQYSTVNK
+549 
-557 QNADVIQALAHMSG
+557 
-571 RACSMLVKKANGVT
+571 
-585 HKQDAY
+585 
-591 VLNIWSNPTN
+591 
-601 QHEIKRKPNR
+601 
-611 IPFAGTVYC
+611 
-620 AETNTGFFL
+620 
-629 VRRDGKVWVTGNSG
+629 G

-663 ALVKQHSSTGME
+663 ALVKQHNSTGME

-818 DTIKSGTSHTING
+818 DTIKLGTSHTING

-884 WEKQETYAG
+884 WEKQETYSG
-893 KLAEN
+893 KIAEN
-898 ATQSVA
+898 VTQSVA

-924 HIHDEVVIDYGGG
+924 HIHDEVVIDYSGG
-937 DAESALKKVYAL
+937 DADEALEKVYAL

>member
-40 DFGEPKVIDLACGE
+40 DFGEPEVIDLACGE

-142 FSCPVKATKANG
+142 FSCPVKATKTNG

-184 IYMKLKGIPVPDFV
+184 IYMKLRGIPVPDFI

-257 TQHGVDMPNMQKATV
+257 TQHGVDIPNMQKATV

-320 QFYGASTTGRYCLT
+320 QFYGASTTGRY
-334 GDHEVLTPYGWV
+334 
-346 RLDAWDGGLIA
+346 A
-357 VWNPTSEVVSFQK
+357 
-370 SKALNF
+370 
-376 PYEGDMIEYSD
+376 
-387 TRIRQISTPDH
+387 
-398 KMYCKKNPTSG
+398 
-409 WSVMT
+409 
-414 VEEMTKSRPSIPFF
+414 
-428 GYKLTVPCGISDN
+428 
-441 ELRVLIMVQADAT
+441 
-454 FKEDGYLVLHFT
+454 
-466 KERKVER
+466 
-473 CKKLLRKAGIVF
+473 
-485 SHKVRSSKSDP
+485 
-496 KPQHYFS
+496 
-503 IARRNQPLCL
+503 
-513 RMFRDRTFGWWLL
+513 
-526 NENADTFFDELP
+526 
-538 NWDGYNVTQNS
+538 
-549 MQYSTVNK
+549 
-557 QNADVIQALAHMSG
+557 
-571 RACSMLVKKANGVT
+571 
-585 HKQDAY
+585 
-591 VLNIWSNPTN
+591 
-601 QHEIKRKPNR
+601 
-611 IPFAGTVYC
+611 
-620 AETNTGFFL
+620 
-629 VRRDGKVWVTGNSG
+629 G

-663 ALVKQHSSTGME
+663 TLVKQHNSTGME

-803 PHIVAFWSKLERACI
+803 PHIVSFWSKLERACI

-884 WEKQETYAG
+884 WEKQETYSG
-893 KLAEN
+893 KIAEN
-898 ATQSVA
+898 VTQSVA

-924 HIHDEVVIDYGGG
+924 HIHDEVVIDYGGD
-937 DAESALKKVYAL
+937 DADEALEKVYAL

>member
-40 DFGEPKVIDLACGE
+40 DFGEPEVIDLACGE

-142 FSCPVKATKANG
+142 FSCPVKATKTNG

-164 PEKWKLYKEYNR
+164 PEKWDLYKEYNR

-184 IYMKLKGIPVPDFV
+184 IYMKLKGISVPDFI

-225 IDEDVRND
+225 IDEDVRKD
-233 QMDEFR
+233 HMTEFK

-272 ADTLKR
+272 SDTLKK

-305 ILDYLCNDNRIRGLL
+305 ILDYLCDDNRIGGLL
-320 QFYGASTTGRYCLT
+320 QFYGASTTGRY
-334 GDHEVLTPYGWV
+334 
-346 RLDAWDGGLIA
+346 A
-357 VWNPTSEVVSFQK
+357 
-370 SKALNF
+370 
-376 PYEGDMIEYSD
+376 
-387 TRIRQISTPDH
+387 
-398 KMYCKKNPTSG
+398 
-409 WSVMT
+409 
-414 VEEMTKSRPSIPFF
+414 
-428 GYKLTVPCGISDN
+428 
-441 ELRVLIMVQADAT
+441 
-454 FKEDGYLVLHFT
+454 
-466 KERKVER
+466 
-473 CKKLLRKAGIVF
+473 
-485 SHKVRSSKSDP
+485 
-496 KPQHYFS
+496 
-503 IARRNQPLCL
+503 
-513 RMFRDRTFGWWLL
+513 
-526 NENADTFFDELP
+526 
-538 NWDGYNVTQNS
+538 
-549 MQYSTVNK
+549 
-557 QNADVIQALAHMSG
+557 
-571 RACSMLVKKANGVT
+571 
-585 HKQDAY
+585 
-591 VLNIWSNPTN
+591 
-601 QHEIKRKPNR
+601 
-611 IPFAGTVYC
+611 
-620 AETNTGFFL
+620 
-629 VRRDGKVWVTGNSG
+629 G

-650 LPRTYLKDIDTAR
+650 LPRTYLNDIDTAR
-663 ALVKQHSSTGME
+663 ALVKQHNSTGME

-884 WEKQETYAG
+884 WGKQETYGG

-898 ATQSVA
+898 VTQSVA

-937 DAESALKKVYAL
+937 DADEALEKVYAL

>member
-40 DFGEPKVIDLACGE
+40 DFGEPEVIDLACGE

-142 FSCPVKATKANG
+142 FSCPVKATKTNG

-184 IYMKLKGIPVPDFV
+184 IYMKLKGIPVPDFI

-225 IDEDVRND
+225 IDEDVRKD
-233 QMDEFR
+233 QMGEFR

-305 ILDYLCNDNRIRGLL
+305 ILDYLCDDNRIRGLL
-320 QFYGASTTGRYCLT
+320 QFYGASTTGRY
-334 GDHEVLTPYGWV
+334 
-346 RLDAWDGGLIA
+346 A
-357 VWNPTSEVVSFQK
+357 
-370 SKALNF
+370 
-376 PYEGDMIEYSD
+376 
-387 TRIRQISTPDH
+387 
-398 KMYCKKNPTSG
+398 
-409 WSVMT
+409 
-414 VEEMTKSRPSIPFF
+414 
-428 GYKLTVPCGISDN
+428 
-441 ELRVLIMVQADAT
+441 
-454 FKEDGYLVLHFT
+454 
-466 KERKVER
+466 
-473 CKKLLRKAGIVF
+473 
-485 SHKVRSSKSDP
+485 
-496 KPQHYFS
+496 
-503 IARRNQPLCL
+503 
-513 RMFRDRTFGWWLL
+513 
-526 NENADTFFDELP
+526 
-538 NWDGYNVTQNS
+538 
-549 MQYSTVNK
+549 
-557 QNADVIQALAHMSG
+557 
-571 RACSMLVKKANGVT
+571 
-585 HKQDAY
+585 
-591 VLNIWSNPTN
+591 
-601 QHEIKRKPNR
+601 
-611 IPFAGTVYC
+611 
-620 AETNTGFFL
+620 
-629 VRRDGKVWVTGNSG
+629 G

-663 ALVKQHSSTGME
+663 ALVKQHNSTGME

-794 LVKQWRAAN
+794 LVKQWRSAN
-803 PHIVAFWSKLERACI
+803 PHIVSFWSKLERACI

-884 WEKQETYAG
+884 WEKQETYSG
-893 KLAEN
+893 KIAEN
-898 ATQSVA
+898 ITQSVA

-924 HIHDEVVIDYGGG
+924 HIHDEVVIDYSGG
-937 DAESALKKVYAL
+937 DADEALEKVYAL

>member
-40 DFGEPKVIDLACGE
+40 DFGEPEVIDLACGE
-54 DIPMEIVMMLFDPT
+54 DIPMEIVMMLFNPT

-142 FSCPVKATKANG
+142 FSCPVKATKTNG

-184 IYMKLKGIPVPDFV
+184 IYMKLRGIPVPDFI

-233 QMDEFR
+233 QMVEFR

-272 ADTLKR
+272 TDTLKR

-305 ILDYLCNDNRIRGLL
+305 ILNYLCKDDRIRGLL
-320 QFYGASTTGRYCLT
+320 QFYGASTTGRY
-334 GDHEVLTPYGWV
+334 
-346 RLDAWDGGLIA
+346 A
-357 VWNPTSEVVSFQK
+357 
-370 SKALNF
+370 
-376 PYEGDMIEYSD
+376 
-387 TRIRQISTPDH
+387 
-398 KMYCKKNPTSG
+398 
-409 WSVMT
+409 
-414 VEEMTKSRPSIPFF
+414 
-428 GYKLTVPCGISDN
+428 
-441 ELRVLIMVQADAT
+441 
-454 FKEDGYLVLHFT
+454 
-466 KERKVER
+466 
-473 CKKLLRKAGIVF
+473 
-485 SHKVRSSKSDP
+485 
-496 KPQHYFS
+496 
-503 IARRNQPLCL
+503 
-513 RMFRDRTFGWWLL
+513 
-526 NENADTFFDELP
+526 
-538 NWDGYNVTQNS
+538 
-549 MQYSTVNK
+549 
-557 QNADVIQALAHMSG
+557 
-571 RACSMLVKKANGVT
+571 
-585 HKQDAY
+585 
-591 VLNIWSNPTN
+591 
-601 QHEIKRKPNR
+601 
-611 IPFAGTVYC
+611 
-620 AETNTGFFL
+620 
-629 VRRDGKVWVTGNSG
+629 G

-663 ALVKQHSSTGME
+663 ALVKQHNSTGME

-842 ITYLQLELPNKRS
+842 IAYLQLELPNKRS

-937 DAESALKKVYAL
+937 DADEALEKVYAL

>member
-40 DFGEPKVIDLACGE
+40 DFGEPEVIDLACGE
-54 DIPMEIVMMLFDPT
+54 NIPMEIVMMLFDPT

-142 FSCPVKATKANG
+142 FSCPVKATKTNG

-184 IYMKLKGIPVPDFV
+184 IYMKLKGIPVPDFI

-225 IDEDVRND
+225 IDEDVRKD

-305 ILDYLCNDNRIRGLL
+305 ILDYLCDDNRIRGLL
-320 QFYGASTTGRYCLT
+320 QFYGASTTGRY
-334 GDHEVLTPYGWV
+334 
-346 RLDAWDGGLIA
+346 A
-357 VWNPTSEVVSFQK
+357 
-370 SKALNF
+370 
-376 PYEGDMIEYSD
+376 
-387 TRIRQISTPDH
+387 
-398 KMYCKKNPTSG
+398 
-409 WSVMT
+409 
-414 VEEMTKSRPSIPFF
+414 
-428 GYKLTVPCGISDN
+428 
-441 ELRVLIMVQADAT
+441 
-454 FKEDGYLVLHFT
+454 
-466 KERKVER
+466 
-473 CKKLLRKAGIVF
+473 
-485 SHKVRSSKSDP
+485 
-496 KPQHYFS
+496 
-503 IARRNQPLCL
+503 
-513 RMFRDRTFGWWLL
+513 
-526 NENADTFFDELP
+526 
-538 NWDGYNVTQNS
+538 
-549 MQYSTVNK
+549 
-557 QNADVIQALAHMSG
+557 
-571 RACSMLVKKANGVT
+571 
-585 HKQDAY
+585 
-591 VLNIWSNPTN
+591 
-601 QHEIKRKPNR
+601 
-611 IPFAGTVYC
+611 
-620 AETNTGFFL
+620 
-629 VRRDGKVWVTGNSG
+629 G

-650 LPRTYLKDIDTAR
+650 LPRTYLNDIDTAR
-663 ALVKQHSSTGME
+663 ALVKQHNSTGME

-898 ATQSVA
+898 STQSVA

-937 DAESALKKVYAL
+937 DADEALEKVYAL

>member
-1 MRHLSVDVETYS
+1 M
-13 SVNLADC
+13 NLADC

-40 DFGEPKVIDLACGE
+40 DFGEPEVIDLACGE
-54 DIPMEIVMMLFDPT
+54 NIPMEIVMMLFDPT

-164 PEKWKLYKEYNR
+164 PEKWTLYKEYNR

-184 IYMKLKGIPVPDFV
+184 IYMKLKGIPVPDFI

-233 QMDEFR
+233 QMAEFR

-257 TQHGVDMPNMQKATV
+257 TLHGVDMPNMQKATV
-272 ADTLKR
+272 SDTLKR

-305 ILDYLCNDNRIRGLL
+305 ILDYLCKDDRIRGLL
-320 QFYGASTTGRYCLT
+320 QFYGASTTGRY
-334 GDHEVLTPYGWV
+334 
-346 RLDAWDGGLIA
+346 A
-357 VWNPTSEVVSFQK
+357 
-370 SKALNF
+370 
-376 PYEGDMIEYSD
+376 
-387 TRIRQISTPDH
+387 
-398 KMYCKKNPTSG
+398 
-409 WSVMT
+409 
-414 VEEMTKSRPSIPFF
+414 
-428 GYKLTVPCGISDN
+428 
-441 ELRVLIMVQADAT
+441 
-454 FKEDGYLVLHFT
+454 
-466 KERKVER
+466 
-473 CKKLLRKAGIVF
+473 
-485 SHKVRSSKSDP
+485 
-496 KPQHYFS
+496 
-503 IARRNQPLCL
+503 
-513 RMFRDRTFGWWLL
+513 
-526 NENADTFFDELP
+526 
-538 NWDGYNVTQNS
+538 
-549 MQYSTVNK
+549 
-557 QNADVIQALAHMSG
+557 
-571 RACSMLVKKANGVT
+571 
-585 HKQDAY
+585 
-591 VLNIWSNPTN
+591 
-601 QHEIKRKPNR
+601 
-611 IPFAGTVYC
+611 
-620 AETNTGFFL
+620 
-629 VRRDGKVWVTGNSG
+629 G

-663 ALVKQHSSTGME
+663 ALVKQHNSTGME

-884 WEKQETYAG
+884 WEKQETYSG
-893 KLAEN
+893 KIAEN
-898 ATQSVA
+898 CTQAVA

-937 DAESALKKVYAL
+937 DADEALEKVYVL

>member
-40 DFGEPKVIDLACGE
+40 DFGEPEVIDLACGE
-54 DIPMEIVMMLFDPT
+54 NIPMEIVMMLFDPT

-100 WHCTMIHAYYLGYAG
+100 WQCTMIHAYYLGYAG

-142 FSCPVKATKANG
+142 FSCPVKATKTNG

-184 IYMKLKGIPVPDFV
+184 IYMKLRGIPVPDFI

-225 IDEDVRND
+225 IDEDVRKD
-233 QMDEFR
+233 QMTEFK

-272 ADTLKR
+272 ADTLKK

-305 ILDYLCNDNRIRGLL
+305 ILDYLCDDNRIRGLL
-320 QFYGASTTGRYCLT
+320 QFYGASTTGRY
-334 GDHEVLTPYGWV
+334 
-346 RLDAWDGGLIA
+346 A
-357 VWNPTSEVVSFQK
+357 
-370 SKALNF
+370 
-376 PYEGDMIEYSD
+376 
-387 TRIRQISTPDH
+387 
-398 KMYCKKNPTSG
+398 
-409 WSVMT
+409 
-414 VEEMTKSRPSIPFF
+414 
-428 GYKLTVPCGISDN
+428 
-441 ELRVLIMVQADAT
+441 
-454 FKEDGYLVLHFT
+454 
-466 KERKVER
+466 
-473 CKKLLRKAGIVF
+473 
-485 SHKVRSSKSDP
+485 
-496 KPQHYFS
+496 
-503 IARRNQPLCL
+503 
-513 RMFRDRTFGWWLL
+513 
-526 NENADTFFDELP
+526 
-538 NWDGYNVTQNS
+538 
-549 MQYSTVNK
+549 
-557 QNADVIQALAHMSG
+557 
-571 RACSMLVKKANGVT
+571 
-585 HKQDAY
+585 
-591 VLNIWSNPTN
+591 
-601 QHEIKRKPNR
+601 
-611 IPFAGTVYC
+611 
-620 AETNTGFFL
+620 
-629 VRRDGKVWVTGNSG
+629 G

-650 LPRTYLKDIDTAR
+650 LPRTYLNDIDTAR
-663 ALVKQHSSTGME
+663 ALVKQHNSTGME

-842 ITYLQLELPNKRS
+842 ITYLQLELPNKRA

-884 WEKQETYAG
+884 WGKQETYGG

-898 ATQSVA
+898 VTQSVA

-937 DAESALKKVYAL
+937 NADEALEKVYAL

>member
-40 DFGEPKVIDLACGE
+40 DFGEPEVIDLACGE
-54 DIPMEIVMMLFDPT
+54 NIPMEIVMMLFDPT

-142 FSCPVKATKANG
+142 FSCPVKATKTNG

-164 PEKWKLYKEYNR
+164 PEKWDLYKEYNR

-184 IYMKLKGIPVPDFV
+184 IYMKLRGIPVPDFI

-225 IDEDVRND
+225 IDEDVRKD
-233 QMDEFR
+233 QMSEFK

-305 ILDYLCNDNRIRGLL
+305 ILDYLCKDDRIRGLL
-320 QFYGASTTGRYCLT
+320 QFYGASTTGRY
-334 GDHEVLTPYGWV
+334 
-346 RLDAWDGGLIA
+346 A
-357 VWNPTSEVVSFQK
+357 
-370 SKALNF
+370 
-376 PYEGDMIEYSD
+376 
-387 TRIRQISTPDH
+387 
-398 KMYCKKNPTSG
+398 
-409 WSVMT
+409 
-414 VEEMTKSRPSIPFF
+414 
-428 GYKLTVPCGISDN
+428 
-441 ELRVLIMVQADAT
+441 
-454 FKEDGYLVLHFT
+454 
-466 KERKVER
+466 
-473 CKKLLRKAGIVF
+473 
-485 SHKVRSSKSDP
+485 
-496 KPQHYFS
+496 
-503 IARRNQPLCL
+503 
-513 RMFRDRTFGWWLL
+513 
-526 NENADTFFDELP
+526 
-538 NWDGYNVTQNS
+538 
-549 MQYSTVNK
+549 
-557 QNADVIQALAHMSG
+557 
-571 RACSMLVKKANGVT
+571 
-585 HKQDAY
+585 
-591 VLNIWSNPTN
+591 
-601 QHEIKRKPNR
+601 
-611 IPFAGTVYC
+611 
-620 AETNTGFFL
+620 
-629 VRRDGKVWVTGNSG
+629 G

-663 ALVKQHSSTGME
+663 ALVKQHNSTGME

-884 WEKQETYAG
+884 WEKQETYSG
-893 KLAEN
+893 KIAEN
-898 ATQSVA
+898 CTQSVA

-937 DAESALKKVYAL
+937 DADEALEKVYAL

>member
-1 MRHLSVDVETYS
+1 M
-13 SVNLADC
+13 NLADC

-40 DFGEPKVIDLACGE
+40 DFGEPEVIDLACGE

-82 LSRYFKL
+82 LSKYFKL

-100 WHCTMIHAYYLGYAG
+100 WRCTMVHAYYLGYAG

-142 FSCPVKATKANG
+142 FSCPVKATKTNG

-184 IYMKLKGIPVPDFV
+184 IYMKLKGIPVPDFI

-225 IDEDVRND
+225 IDEDVRKD
-233 QMDEFR
+233 QMTEFK

-272 ADTLKR
+272 TDMLKR

-305 ILDYLCNDNRIRGLL
+305 ILDYLCKDNRIRGLL
-320 QFYGASTTGRYCLT
+320 QFYGASTTGRY
-334 GDHEVLTPYGWV
+334 
-346 RLDAWDGGLIA
+346 A
-357 VWNPTSEVVSFQK
+357 
-370 SKALNF
+370 
-376 PYEGDMIEYSD
+376 
-387 TRIRQISTPDH
+387 
-398 KMYCKKNPTSG
+398 
-409 WSVMT
+409 
-414 VEEMTKSRPSIPFF
+414 
-428 GYKLTVPCGISDN
+428 
-441 ELRVLIMVQADAT
+441 
-454 FKEDGYLVLHFT
+454 
-466 KERKVER
+466 
-473 CKKLLRKAGIVF
+473 
-485 SHKVRSSKSDP
+485 
-496 KPQHYFS
+496 
-503 IARRNQPLCL
+503 
-513 RMFRDRTFGWWLL
+513 
-526 NENADTFFDELP
+526 
-538 NWDGYNVTQNS
+538 
-549 MQYSTVNK
+549 
-557 QNADVIQALAHMSG
+557 
-571 RACSMLVKKANGVT
+571 
-585 HKQDAY
+585 
-591 VLNIWSNPTN
+591 
-601 QHEIKRKPNR
+601 
-611 IPFAGTVYC
+611 
-620 AETNTGFFL
+620 
-629 VRRDGKVWVTGNSG
+629 G

-663 ALVKQHSSTGME
+663 ALVKQHNSTGME

-871 SIGFYGKNQVTGK
+871 SIGFYGKNQNTGK
-884 WEKQETYAG
+884 WKKQDTYGG

-898 ATQSVA
+898 STQSVA

-937 DAESALKKVYAL
+937 DADEALEKVYAL

>member
-40 DFGEPKVIDLACGE
+40 DFGEPEVIDLACGE

-142 FSCPVKATKANG
+142 FSCPVKATKTNG

-184 IYMKLKGIPVPDFV
+184 IYMKLKGIPVPDFI

-225 IDEDVRND
+225 IDEDVRKD
-233 QMDEFR
+233 QMSEFR
-239 QLTGLANP
+239 QLTSLANP

-272 ADTLKR
+272 TDTLKR

-305 ILDYLCNDNRIRGLL
+305 ILNYLCKDDRIRGLL
-320 QFYGASTTGRYCLT
+320 QFYGASTTGRY
-334 GDHEVLTPYGWV
+334 
-346 RLDAWDGGLIA
+346 A
-357 VWNPTSEVVSFQK
+357 
-370 SKALNF
+370 
-376 PYEGDMIEYSD
+376 
-387 TRIRQISTPDH
+387 
-398 KMYCKKNPTSG
+398 
-409 WSVMT
+409 
-414 VEEMTKSRPSIPFF
+414 
-428 GYKLTVPCGISDN
+428 
-441 ELRVLIMVQADAT
+441 
-454 FKEDGYLVLHFT
+454 
-466 KERKVER
+466 
-473 CKKLLRKAGIVF
+473 
-485 SHKVRSSKSDP
+485 
-496 KPQHYFS
+496 
-503 IARRNQPLCL
+503 
-513 RMFRDRTFGWWLL
+513 
-526 NENADTFFDELP
+526 
-538 NWDGYNVTQNS
+538 
-549 MQYSTVNK
+549 
-557 QNADVIQALAHMSG
+557 
-571 RACSMLVKKANGVT
+571 
-585 HKQDAY
+585 
-591 VLNIWSNPTN
+591 
-601 QHEIKRKPNR
+601 
-611 IPFAGTVYC
+611 
-620 AETNTGFFL
+620 
-629 VRRDGKVWVTGNSG
+629 G

-663 ALVKQHSSTGME
+663 ALVKQHNSTGME

-884 WEKQETYAG
+884 WGKQETYGG

-898 ATQSVA
+898 STQSVA

-937 DAESALKKVYAL
+937 DADEALEKVYAL

>member
-1 MRHLSVDVETYS
+1 M
-13 SVNLADC
+13 NLADC

-40 DFGEPKVIDLACGE
+40 DFGEPEVIDLACGE

-142 FSCPVKATKANG
+142 FSCPVKATKTNG

-184 IYMKLKGIPVPDFV
+184 IYMKLRGIPVPDFI

-225 IDEDVRND
+225 IDEDVRKD
-233 QMDEFR
+233 QMYEFR

-305 ILDYLCNDNRIRGLL
+305 ILDYLCDDNRIRGLL
-320 QFYGASTTGRYCLT
+320 QFYGASTTGRY
-334 GDHEVLTPYGWV
+334 
-346 RLDAWDGGLIA
+346 A
-357 VWNPTSEVVSFQK
+357 
-370 SKALNF
+370 
-376 PYEGDMIEYSD
+376 
-387 TRIRQISTPDH
+387 
-398 KMYCKKNPTSG
+398 
-409 WSVMT
+409 
-414 VEEMTKSRPSIPFF
+414 
-428 GYKLTVPCGISDN
+428 
-441 ELRVLIMVQADAT
+441 
-454 FKEDGYLVLHFT
+454 
-466 KERKVER
+466 
-473 CKKLLRKAGIVF
+473 
-485 SHKVRSSKSDP
+485 
-496 KPQHYFS
+496 
-503 IARRNQPLCL
+503 
-513 RMFRDRTFGWWLL
+513 
-526 NENADTFFDELP
+526 
-538 NWDGYNVTQNS
+538 
-549 MQYSTVNK
+549 
-557 QNADVIQALAHMSG
+557 
-571 RACSMLVKKANGVT
+571 
-585 HKQDAY
+585 
-591 VLNIWSNPTN
+591 
-601 QHEIKRKPNR
+601 
-611 IPFAGTVYC
+611 
-620 AETNTGFFL
+620 
-629 VRRDGKVWVTGNSG
+629 G

-650 LPRTYLKDIDTAR
+650 LPRTYLNDIDTAR

-884 WEKQETYAG
+884 WEKQETYSG
-893 KLAEN
+893 KIAEN
-898 ATQSVA
+898 VTQSVA

-937 DAESALKKVYAL
+937 DADEALEKVYAL